1 MNNNRNCLVLTQYR
15 QGDLY
20 NDFIGKFYHFPN
32 NPSKNYESMFEELP
46 VEFIYYEPIKNGE
59 GGFYGYGIIDTP
71 PFKDKQDD
79 RYSFISIKE
88 YKPFS
93 KFVSYKNEKGE
104 IIEQKYNP
112 NSYNYNNAVRR
123 VNKEF
128 LDAVCLDG
136 HILLNF
142 ESDAHLVNILGEQL
156 IGSEKVGILELI
168 KNSIDASASYCKVR
182 FEKIPQLPTVDHS
195 LYEFDELEGPVIV
208 IEDDGKGMDRETI
221 ENGWLRPASTLKTN
235 VKIKLREERYNAER
249 TGNIGAYEAIV
260 KQLKSEHGGR
270 IPLGEKGVGRFA
282 TNRLGRKLIIRTKTA
297 EVAEELVLKLNWDD
311 FESKTGEIK
320 NLNSVGVVLTREPL
334 SRDYGSKGS
343 GTQIIIYGGRDNF
356 EFDEVKIRDINK
368 SILRLNSP
376 CPNPNILNPSFRAYL
391 ECPQLKDLETSEI
404 YMDFIPNFTL
414 DASINEF
421 GVVNDYTL
429 VFTPPAS
436 VPLPKETWKE
446 ENYDLRTSSYDYW
459 KENGGTGLRKT
470 ACGSFYIHIDAWYR
484 TKPWIDGLN
493 HKEMLDYLS
502 DYGGISIYRD
512 NIIIFPAESGTKND
526 WLNLSQRNI
535 KQGFRISYYN
545 LIGNIELEQYENLD
559 LIDKTNREGL
569 IENLAYK
576 DLAKLVETII
586 QNILEVK
593 YISKRDEYT
602 NLTKGIVRD
611 PKKLQDVTKT
621 SSNIIDGISKYYAI
635 EEDPWKILENLGN
648 SVQER
653 RIGLVNLSDSIRN
666 LKKSID
672 LIEGVQERLTEQ
684 AGFGLAAAVSIH
696 ELNKIA
702 SNFYHGISELIN
714 SGNPNGFQLEDLRS
728 TSESL
733 KSELKRLSPLRTI
746 RNEKKREFRISQAI
760 NYASEMFKSKLARN
774 GIKLEI
780 ELNNDFV
787 IYARY
792 STLCQIL
799 VNLFDNSI
807 YWLSFVPENE
817 RMISIIAISENK
829 LIIFGDSG
837 KGIDSAIRP
846 YLFKAGYSMKVPPS
860 GLGLYICKT
869 YMNAMKGTIYETPVN
884 NRIASICGAQFTI
897 DFNYVPTRKEDEK

>member
-1 MNNNRNCLVLTQYR
+1 M
-15 QGDLY
+15 
-20 NDFIGKFYHFPN
+20 
-32 NPSKNYESMFEELP
+32 
-46 VEFIYYEPIKNGE
+46 
-59 GGFYGYGIIDTP
+59 
-71 PFKDKQDD
+71 
-79 RYSFISIKE
+79 
-88 YKPFS
+88 
-93 KFVSYKNEKGE
+93 
-104 IIEQKYNP
+104 
-112 NSYNYNNAVRR
+112 
-123 VNKEF
+123 
-128 LDAVCLDG
+128 
-136 HILLNF
+136 
-142 ESDAHLVNILGEQL
+142 
-156 IGSEKVGILELI
+156 
-168 KNSIDASASYCKVR
+168 
-182 FEKIPQLPTVDHS
+182 
-195 LYEFDELEGPVIV
+195 
-208 IEDDGKGMDRETI
+208 
-221 ENGWLRPASTLKTN
+221 
-235 VKIKLREERYNAER
+235 
-249 TGNIGAYEAIV
+249 
-260 KQLKSEHGGR
+260 
-270 IPLGEKGVGRFA
+270 
-282 TNRLGRKLIIRTKTA
+282 
-297 EVAEELVLKLNWDD
+297 
-311 FESKTGEIK
+311 
-320 NLNSVGVVLTREPL
+320 
-334 SRDYGSKGS
+334 
-343 GTQIIIYGGRDNF
+343 
-356 EFDEVKIRDINK
+356 
-368 SILRLNSP
+368 
-376 CPNPNILNPSFRAYL
+376 
-391 ECPQLKDLETSEI
+391 
-404 YMDFIPNFTL
+404 
-414 DASINEF
+414 
-421 GVVNDYTL
+421 
-429 VFTPPAS
+429 
-436 VPLPKETWKE
+436 
-446 ENYDLRTSSYDYW
+446 
-459 KENGGTGLRKT
+459 
-470 ACGSFYIHIDAWYR
+470 
-484 TKPWIDGLN
+484 
-493 HKEMLDYLS
+493 
-502 DYGGISIYRD
+502 
-512 NIIIFPAESGTKND
+512 
-526 WLNLSQRNI
+526 
-535 KQGFRISYYN
+535 
-545 LIGNIELEQYENLD
+545 
-559 LIDKTNREGL
+559 
-569 IENLAYK
+569 
-576 DLAKLVETII
+576 VETII

-611 PKKLQDVTKT
+611 PKKLQDVTKA

>member
-1 MNNNRNCLVLTQYR
+1 MNIDKKCLVLTQYR
-15 QGDLY
+15 QGDSY
-20 NDFIGKFYHFPN
+20 NDFIGKFYHFPTN
-32 NPSKNYESMFEELP
+32 SSKNYESMFDSFP
-46 VEFIYYEPIKNGE
+46 IEFVYYEPIKNGE
-59 GGFYGYGIIDTP
+59 GVFYGYGIIDAP
-71 PFKDKQDD
+71 PFKDKQDNN
-79 RYSFISIKE
+79 YSFVEIKE
-88 YKPFS
+88 YRPFA
-93 KFVSYKNEKGE
+93 KFVSYKNGQGE

-112 NSYNYNNAVRR
+112 DSYNYNNAVRR
-123 VNKEF
+123 INKDF
-128 LDAVCLDG
+128 LDSVCLDG

-182 FEKIPQLPTVDHS
+182 FEKLPQLPDIDAS
-195 LYEFDELEGPVIV
+195 LYEFDELEGPVII
-208 IEDDGKGMDRETI
+208 IEDNGKGMNRETI

-235 VKIKLREERYNAER
+235 VKIKLREERYNAEK
-249 TGNIGAYEAIV
+249 TGNVGAYEAIV

-282 TNRLGRKLIIRTKTA
+282 TNRLGRKLIIKTKT
-297 EVAEELVLKLNWDD
+297 VDFTEELVLKINWDD
-311 FESKTGEIK
+311 FESETGEK
-320 NLNSVGVVLTREPL
+320 KDLNSVGVILTREPL
-334 SRDYGSKGS
+334 SRDYGNKNS
-343 GTQIIIYGGRDNF
+343 GTQIIIYGGRNNF
-356 EFDEVKIRDINK
+356 EFDEGKIRDINK

-376 CPNPNILNPSFRAYL
+376 QPNPNISNPFFHAYL
-391 ECPQLKDLETSEI
+391 ECPQLEVLETNEI
-404 YMDFIPNFTL
+404 YTDFIPNFTL
-414 DASINEF
+414 DASIGEF
-421 GVVNDYTL
+421 GIINNYTL
-429 VFTPPAS
+429 KFNPPTS
-436 VPLPKETWKE
+436 VPLPSETWE
-446 ENYDLRTSSYDYW
+446 EDNYDLRTSSYDYW
-459 KENGGTGLRKT
+459 KKKKGAMLRKP

-484 TKPWIDGLN
+484 TKPWIDGIN
-493 HKEMLDYLS
+493 YKEMLDYLS

-512 NIIIFPAESGTKND
+512 NVIIFPAESGSKND

-569 IENLAYK
+569 IENQAFK

-586 QNILEVK
+586 QNLLEIK

-611 PKKLQDVTKT
+611 PKKLKDVTKA
-621 SSNIIDGISKYYAI
+621 SSNIIEGISKNYAI

-653 RIGLVNLSDSIRN
+653 RAGLVNLSDSIRN
-666 LKKSID
+666 LKKSVD

-702 SNFYHGISELIN
+702 SNFYIGISELIN

-746 RNEKKREFRISQAI
+746 RNEKKREFNVSQALH
-760 NYASEMFKSKLARN
+760 YASEMFKSKLARN
-774 GIKLEI
+774 GIELKI
-780 ELNNDFV
+780 EVDNDLA

-792 STLCQIL
+792 STLCHIF

-807 YWLSFVPENE
+807 YWLSFVAENE
-817 RMISIIAISENK
+817 RIITIQ
-829 LIIFGDSG
+829 IMYIF
-837 KGIDSAIRP
+837 R
-846 YLFKAGYSMKVPPS
+846 SM
-860 GLGLYICKT
+860 T
-869 YMNAMKGTIYETPVN
+869 THFPV
-884 NRIASICGAQFTI
+884 QVMF
-897 DFNYVPTRKEDEK
+897 E